1 MLNLDFLS
9 IELLGNSVKNYLWFV
24 GAILVGLAFKKLISK
39 YLSHLLFK
47 LVKNRDSEIGVEKF
61 DNLLTKPISFYQ

>member
-24 GAILVGLAFKKLISK
+24 GAILVGLAFKKLI
-39 YLSHLLFK
+39 
-47 LVKNRDSEIGVEKF
+47 
-61 DNLLTKPISFYQ
+61 